1 MTNTPKGHDVRAS
14 VDLTF
19 RDLIELRARD
29 HADAAFCF
37 FGDDV
42 ITFKHLRDSIERMAL
57 ALSSSGIR
65 KGNRVA
71 LMLPN
76 CPEHITLFFALSW
89 IGAIAV
95 PFSIHLRKSGLEL
108 QLASAKPHHIIA
120 DVSYDELAQALRSAA
135 GIESAIW
142 HGHALPSVAGLHRNL
157 LLSRLLVSAVE
168 VDALEACPEDL
179 DQVCSI
185 SYTSGTT
192 GAPKGAMLN
201 QRWFQIGAK
210 NAGILADVRPTD
222 VLFLWEPFYHV
233 AGWMTVLICLQ
244 HAVPMAMVERF
255 SASGCWEQIRRYG
268 ATLFHYLGGAMNLL
282 LKQPPD
288 RSDGNNPVRI
298 AWGAAAP
305 VHSWHEFESRFE
317 VRIREGYGITEAG
330 NFTMLNLDG
339 PPGSIGTPVEE
350 FEAWIENEQG
360 LRADTAEIGEI
371 VLRPKIP
378 GIVMNGYFN
387 DPVRTAEVMRDGC
400 VRTGDLG
407 YRDASGHFYF
417 SGRKKEA
424 LRRRG
429 ENVSAWEVER
439 IINAHPDV
447 EESAV
452 IGVAS
457 EMGEQDIMAF
467 IKPAPDKAIQPLQ
480 IIRWCEHHLA
490 YYQIPRY
497 IRLMDEFPRG
507 PTQRIRKQELLPD
520 TADAWDFEASG
531 EMSNAHRV

>member
-1 MTNTPKGHDVRAS
+1 MTSTAQEHHLPANAG
-14 VDLTF
+14 LTF
-19 RDLIELRARD
+19 RELIGLRARD
-29 HADAAFCF
+29 HADAPFCF

-42 ITFKHLRDSIERMAL
+42 ITFKDLEDSVERMAAML
-57 ALSSSGIR
+57 AHGGIR
-65 KGNRVA
+65 AGNRVA

-76 CPEHITLFFALSW
+76 CPEHVALFFALSRL
-89 IGAIAV
+89 GAIAV
-95 PFSIHLRKSGLEL
+95 PFSIHLRQSGLEL
-108 QLASAKPHHIIA
+108 QLASARPRHVIA
-120 DVSYDELAQALRSAA
+120 DASYEELARALGSATSV
-135 GIESAIW
+135 ESVIW
-142 HGHALPSVAGLHRNL
+142 HGSALPQASGRHRNL
-157 LLSRLLVSAVE
+157 LLSGLCPPA
-168 VDALEACPEDL
+168 AEAGAAAQREDSL
-179 DQVCSI
+179 DQICAI
-185 SYTSGTT
+185 CYTSGTT

-210 NAGILADVRPTD
+210 NAGILADVRRSD

-255 SASGCWEQIRRYG
+255 SASGCWQQIRRHG

-288 RSDGNNPVRI
+288 PRDGDNPVRI

-305 VHSWHEFESRFE
+305 AHSWHEFESRFG
-317 VRIREGYGITEAG
+317 VKIREGYGITEAG

-339 PPGSIGTPVEE
+339 PPGSIGAPVEE

-360 LRADTAEIGEI
+360 LRADAQEIGEI

-378 GIVMNGYFN
+378 GVVMNGYFD
-387 DPVRTAEVMRDGC
+387 DPARTADVLRNGC
-400 VRTGDLG
+400 VYTGDLG
-407 YRDASGHFYF
+407 YRDDAGNFYF

-457 EMGEQDIMAF
+457 AMGEQDIMAF
-467 IKPAPDKAIQPLQ
+467 IKPAPDRAVQPLQ
-480 IIRWCEHHLA
+480 IIRWCEQHLA

-497 IRLMDEFPRG
+497 IRLVGDFPRG
-507 PTQRIRKQELLPD
+507 PTQRIRKQELAPD
-520 TADAWDFEASG
+520 TVVAWDFETSG